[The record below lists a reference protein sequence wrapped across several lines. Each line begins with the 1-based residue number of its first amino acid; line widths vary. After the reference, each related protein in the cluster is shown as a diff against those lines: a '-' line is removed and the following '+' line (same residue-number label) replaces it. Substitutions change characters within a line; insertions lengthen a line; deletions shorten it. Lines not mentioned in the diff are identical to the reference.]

1 MRRHSLPEVHKLRQ
15 APHPFI
21 PRLASSF
28 KDVERQEIDPSQYP
42 TAGQDSFVPS
52 LIDISYI
59 QGVLANAENFA
70 QNSSCEIFELR
81 SSLSDMAVGHWLKVV
96 DDADVQRFL
105 QTTLT
110 NTENGAVRLRV
121 IFCTLTTHSQTSFG
135 HKLSLSRD
143 ITLQLLSS
151 LDISPHFCKSL
162 LGEPDYWAPLEVHSR
177 SSQSQL
183 RSSVFAFQHPRY
195 TIHVRQQPCSSYIG
209 YDAVRDM
216 TTCVVSSGENELFV
230 ERTKVRIKD
239 YFANTLT
246 EPAKIGPEA
255 FDPFLIQSILC
266 QESLLAARKPIT
278 ELRHRLYDVLDV
290 VGEYSKEPF
299 DRSNLKEMTDKL
311 HKVSQ
316 DADSLAASVEMGLM
330 IAQNSGRGWNAIR
343 TSRLTRSK
351 TGGSTVGDSLDYIAR
366 SLESQLRWLQTYKS
380 RKDIAM
386 NLVFNLVT
394 QQDSETSTSIARDT
408 KDDSASM
415 KIIAVLTM
423 IFLPATAV
431 ATFFGM
437 SLLDVK
443 DDGTLRVSELTWLY
457 ALVTLLLTVTI
468 FLFWLYWYSF
478 LYAITQWRRRQK
490 RSIPTS
496 MDIA

>member
-1 MRRHSLPEVHKLRQ
+1 
-15 APHPFI
+15 
-21 PRLASSF
+21 
-28 KDVERQEIDPSQYP
+28 
-42 TAGQDSFVPS
+42 
-52 LIDISYI
+52 
-59 QGVLANAENFA
+59 
-70 QNSSCEIFELR
+70 
-81 SSLSDMAVGHWLKVV
+81 
-96 DDADVQRFL
+96 
-105 QTTLT
+105 
-110 NTENGAVRLRV
+110 
-121 IFCTLTTHSQTSFG
+121 
-135 HKLSLSRD
+135 
-143 ITLQLLSS
+143 
-151 LDISPHFCKSL
+151 
-162 LGEPDYWAPLEVHSR
+162 
-177 SSQSQL
+177 
-183 RSSVFAFQHPRY
+183 
-195 TIHVRQQPCSSYIG
+195 
-209 YDAVRDM
+209 M
-216 TTCVVSSGENELFV
+216 TTCVVSSGEDELFV

-246 EPAKIGPEA
+246 EPTKIGPEA

-330 IAQNSGRGWNAIR
+330 IAQNSSRGWNAIR

-351 TGGSTVGDSLDYIAR
+351 SGGSTVGDSLDYIAR

-457 ALVTLLLTVTI
+457 ALVTVLLTVTI
-468 FLFWLYWYSF
+468 FLFWLYWYSI

>member
-28 KDVERQEIDPSQYP
+28 KDVERQDINPSQYP
-42 TAGQDSFVPS
+42 TAGQNSFVPS
-52 LIDISYI
+52 LIDISNI
-59 QGVLANAENFA
+59 QGVLANTENFA

-81 SSLSDMAVGHWLKVV
+81 SSSSDTAAGHWLKAAE
-96 DDADVQRFL
+96 DADVQKFL

-110 NTENGAVRLRV
+110 TTENGAVRLRV
-121 IFCTLTTHSQTSFG
+121 IFCTLMAHSQTSFG

-151 LDISPHFCKSL
+151 LDICPHFCKSL
-162 LGEPDYWAPLEVHSR
+162 FGEPDYWAPLEVHSR

-183 RSSVFAFQHPRY
+183 RSSVFAFQHSRY

-209 YDAVRDM
+209 YDAVRDV
-216 TTCVVSSGENELFV
+216 TTCVVSSGEDELFV
-230 ERTKVRIKD
+230 ERTKLRIKD

-290 VGEYSKEPF
+290 S
-299 DRSNLKEMTDKL
+299 
-311 HKVSQ
+311 
-316 DADSLAASVEMGLM
+316 
-330 IAQNSGRGWNAIR
+330 
-343 TSRLTRSK
+343 
-351 TGGSTVGDSLDYIAR
+351 GGSTVGDSLDYIAR

-457 ALVTLLLTVTI
+457 ALVTVLLTVTI
-468 FLFWLYWYSF
+468 FLFWLYWYSI
-478 LYAITQWRRRQK
+478 LYTITQWRRRQK
-490 RSIPTS
+490 MSISTS
-496 MDIA
+496 IDIA